1 MSGPCIL
8 PAWSLNPPAVFF
20 SAAFS
25 LSFLKTFRNWRGTKW
40 IEIRCRFLILTSG
53 FCPGRKYFMSRAWP
67 MACEAFLHHTLSRT
81 NEGHDIFV
89 DDDHRYQFLTT
100 LGQMMDR
107 LAD

>member
-1 MSGPCIL
+1 
-8 PAWSLNPPAVFF
+8 
-20 SAAFS
+20 
-25 LSFLKTFRNWRGTKW
+25 
-40 IEIRCRFLILTSG
+40 
-53 FCPGRKYFMSRAWP
+53 MSRAWP

-107 LAD
+107 LANYR

>member
-1 MSGPCIL
+1 
-8 PAWSLNPPAVFF
+8 
-20 SAAFS
+20 
-25 LSFLKTFRNWRGTKW
+25 
-40 IEIRCRFLILTSG
+40 
-53 FCPGRKYFMSRAWP
+53 

-107 LAD
+107 LADYRWSSYNVSLR